1 MAEKYWKAQ
10 ENRIRKLLEKR
21 GWVAIRQPGSGA
33 LKQIEFKGDVL
44 GSYGHT
50 DLAIDH
56 KSTRGEKSV
65 SINREELQ
73 KHLAYAQEMA
83 DFGIV
88 TFSYFR
94 RQDLYAVI
102 PLEELLSLFED
113 RERLVSRLEA
123 RFD

>member
-1 MAEKYWKAQ
+1 VAEKYWKAQ

-21 GWVAIRQPGSGA
+21 GWVALRQPGSGA

-44 GSYGHT
+44 ASYGCT

-56 KSTRGEKSV
+56 KSTKGEKSV
-65 SINREELQ
+65 SIKREDLQ
-73 KHLAYAQEMA
+73 KHIGYAQEMA
-83 DFGIV
+83 DFGII
-88 TFSYFR
+88 TFGYFQK
-94 RQDLYAVI
+94 QDLYAVI